1 MADKILMKDQ
11 LFNDV
16 TVGQLADE
24 YTCGIAGFDGP
35 RFIAE
40 CLAGFPERELMARM
54 EWMADC
60 LQGQLA
66 ADFPTMA
73 DQLEAAMP
81 AQLDPSRTDDDFGH
95 FIHALPGILA
105 VRHGLED
112 HRARAMDL
120 LYNATQRFS
129 MEFYIRAF
137 LNRWPNETLAQ
148 LADWALDDNYH
159 VRRLVSEGTRP
170 RLPWAVGVGL
180 APDQTLPL
188 LDILQSDPARFVTRS
203 VANHL
208 NDLSKTAP
216 DLVLARLEKWECAG
230 TQTPKEHAWMRR
242 HALRTLIKQGHGG
255 ALAAL
260 GYRTDAALK
269 ATLELDA
276 DSLSIGG
283 ALAFKVTLQSDTDLP
298 VLVDYRL
305 GFARPNGRIAEKVF
319 KLKVGQVTAG
329 VPLTLGKT
337 HKFKDGASTF
347 TLHEGA
353 HSLTVQVNGR
363 DVAAGGF
370 ILTAA
375 KDF

>member
-1 MADKILMKDQ
+1 MADKLLMKDQ
-11 LFNDV
+11 LFNEN

-24 YTCGIAGFDGP
+24 YTRGVAGFDGP
-35 RFIAE
+35 RFIGE
-40 CLAGFPERELMARM
+40 CLAGFADRELMARM
-54 EWMADC
+54 DWMADC
-60 LQGQLA
+60 LERQLA
-66 ADFPTMA
+66 PDFPTMA

-81 AQLDPSRTDDDFGH
+81 APLDPSRTDDDFGH

-105 VRHGLED
+105 VRHGLEH

-120 LYNATQRFS
+120 LYTATQRFS

-137 LNRWPNETLAQ
+137 LNRWPDETLAQ
-148 LADWALDDNYH
+148 LADWARDDNYH

-180 APDQTLPL
+180 APEQTLPL
-188 LDILQSDPARFVTRS
+188 LDMLHSDPARFVTRS

-216 DLVLARLEKWECAG
+216 DKVLARLEEWERSG
-230 TQTPKEHAWMRR
+230 KQTQKEHAWMRR

-260 GYRTDAALK
+260 GFRSDIALA
-269 ATLELDA
+269 ATLELEA
-276 DSLSIGG
+276 DTLPIGG
-283 ALAFKVTLQSDTDLP
+283 ALAFKVTLRSDVDLP

-305 GFARPNGRIAEKVF
+305 GFARPSGKTAEKVF

-329 VPLTLGKT
+329 VPLTLGKA
-337 HKFKDGASTF
+337 HKLKGGASTF

-353 HSLTVQVNGR
+353 HSVTVQVNGR
-363 DVAAGGF
+363 DVARSDF
-370 ILTAA
+370 VLT
-375 KDF
+375 KS